1 MKTSVNS
8 DTWINVGSRMPITPS
23 HGVLRYMTKVRAAAP
38 ANSNITCTLLF
49 AITISAQTTK
59 ALQIM
64 KPNHDALS
72 MNATRIATA
81 ASVSAT
87 A

>member
-8 DTWINVGSRMPITPS
+8 DTWIKVGSRMPTTPS
-23 HGVLRYMTKVRAAAP
+23 HGALRYMTKVRAAAP
-38 ANSNITCTLLF
+38 ANSNITCTPLL
-49 AITISAQTTK
+49 AVTISAQTTSV
-59 ALQIM
+59 LQMM